1 MDVQEEEY
9 AFEKFQHFYMQVPV
23 YVCMWVLYEDP
34 GFGHPYTDRQ
44 VKEAAGSDNTA
55 ILQ

>member
-9 AFEKFQHFYMQVPV
+9 AFEKFQRFYMQVPV

>member
-1 MDVQEEEY
+1 
-9 AFEKFQHFYMQVPV
+9 MQVHV
-23 YVCMWVLYEDP
+23 YVCMWSLYEDL
-34 GFGHPYTDRQ
+34 GFGHPYADRQ